1 MKIGR
6 VALGPGQLCGATLGD
21 RPAPAR
27 PGGGRLRTRLLALS
41 LAALLLPAAAAR
53 AQDPQ
58 TQGASD
64 AAATVTI
71 GVAVPRSGAYVA
83 VGEQV
88 LRGIEAAARDAN
100 IRGGLDG
107 RKILLD
113 VQDDACDS
121 NTAVAVANHFVRQG
135 VRLVVGHVCSNASI
149 AASEVYAQNGGLMIT
164 AASVAARLTDRGFP
178 TIFRV
183 CGRDDDQARLSAA
196 VLAER
201 FRDRKIA
208 LIQDTSPASRNL
220 AAATKDNL
228 NRIGINETL
237 SVAFSPSE
245 ADNAALVDRLKGAGI
260 EVVYYGGDAAEM
272 GRLVRIAA
280 ERGFRP
286 QWFGTSAIATPDFA
300 KIAGPASNG
309 VLMTFYLDPSRQ
321 PAAAEVVKAFRAE
334 GVDPTGSTIYGYA
347 ALQALVAAGNFAR
360 TTDPKRLSAT
370 LHAERFDLVLGTVG
384 FDAKGDVTAQG
395 YVLYVWKDGAFTPAG
410 K

>member
-1 MKIGR
+1 MKIRPVGPLL
-6 VALGPGQLCGATLGD
+6 ALAAGFSALVS
-21 RPAPAR
+21 PAPA
-27 PGGGRLRTRLLALS
+27 
-41 LAALLLPAAAAR
+41 
-53 AQDPQ
+53 D
-58 TQGASD
+58 
-64 AAATVTI
+64 VTI

-88 LRGIEAAARDAN
+88 LRGVEAAARDAN
-100 IRGGLDG
+100 ARGGLDG
-107 RKILLD
+107 EPITLD

-121 NTAVAVANHFVRQG
+121 NKATAVANHFVQAKVG
-135 VRLVVGHVCSNASI
+135 LVVGHVCSNASM
-149 AASEVYAQNGGLMIT
+149 AASEVYAANGILMIT
-164 AASVAARLTDRGFP
+164 AASVAAKLTDRGLP

-183 CGRDDDQARLSAA
+183 CGRDDDQARLSAT

-208 LIQDTSPASRNL
+208 LIQDLTPASRTL

-228 NRIGINETL
+228 NRIGINEAM
-237 SVAFSPSE
+237 SVAFSPSD
-245 ADNAALVDRLKGAGI
+245 ADDAALADRLKAAGI
-260 EVVYYGGDAAEM
+260 DVVYYGGDATEM
-272 GRLVRIAA
+272 GRLVRISA

-286 QWFGTSAIATPDFA
+286 QWFGTSAIATQDFA

-321 PAAAEVVKAFRAE
+321 PAAAAVVQAFKAE
-334 GVDPTGSTIYGYA
+334 GVEPTGSTIYGYA
-347 ALQALVAAGNFAR
+347 ALQALVAAGNFAHAS
-360 TTDPKRLSAT
+360 DPKAIAAT
-370 LHAERFDLVLGTVG
+370 LHRERFDLVLGPVG